1 MSELKSQVRMR
12 SPKREINK
20 MKRRGLS
27 METWET
33 SLILKEQ
40 GGEKSLVETE
50 TETSDFGEN

>member
-1 MSELKSQVRMR
+1 
-12 SPKREINK
+12 
-20 MKRRGLS
+20 

-40 GGEKSLVETE
+40 GREKSLVETE